1 MTQEEQLKGSVSNVK
16 LIGYFALIL
25 AGSYGLLRFVAG
37 MGSSTPAENFK
48 LWLFSSIIAFLLTV
62 IIWILNQKQHP
73 KGLFLLFFTEM
84 WERFSYYGM
93 RGILIL
99 YLTKT
104 AQEGGLGIDKG
115 NASVIYGLFTGFV
128 YFTPIIGGWI
138 ADNFLGQRK
147 SILIGGVLMMLG
159 QFSLASNGGT
169 STAYL
174 GFLLIIIGNGFFKPN
189 ISTLVGQL
197 YPQGDARRDS
207 AFTIFYMGINLGA
220 FLAPLICGLFAEDLF
235 ATKELLPDGSQKVTH
250 YSFGYGFLAAGIGM
264 ALGQIIFN
272 SLAKKYLGEI
282 GLHPAK
288 KNTADLA
295 AKEEANRPLTNVER
309 DRMAVIFTITLFVT
323 FFWAGFEQA
332 GSSLSLYTDK
342 YIDRTVF
349 GWTIPTSYFQSVNP
363 LFIVLL
369 GAPIAALWLN
379 LAKKGKDWSIP
390 VKMALGMILLGI
402 GFLFMLA
409 AVKERGGDGVQDE
422 AVKAGLIWLLGT
434 YFFHTVGEL
443 CLSPVGLSM
452 ITKLAP
458 VKFASML
465 MGVWFLSPF
474 VAQIIGGFVAKYV
487 EELGA
492 GRVFGII
499 TIFVM
504 GAGVLLFF
512 LSRKLVSWMHGRG

>member
-1 MTQEEQLKGSVSNVK
+1 MTQSIEKSGGASLTK
-16 LIGYFALIL
+16 LFGYFILIL
-25 AGSYGLLRFVAG
+25 AGAYGLLRFVVGMESATAG
-37 MGSSTPAENFK
+37 GNFK
-48 LWLFSSIIAFLLTV
+48 LWLFSSIIAFLMTV
-62 IIWILNQKQHP
+62 IIWIFTQKHHP
-73 KGLFLLFFTEM
+73 KGLMLLFFTEM

-104 AQEGGLGIDKG
+104 AQEGGLGIAEE
-115 NASVIYGLFTGFV
+115 NATVIYGLFTGFV
-128 YFTPIIGGWI
+128 YFTPIIGGWL
-138 ADNFLGQRK
+138 ADTYLGQRK
-147 SILIGGVLMMLG
+147 SILIGGILMMLG
-159 QFSLASNGGT
+159 QFSLATQAGT
-169 STAYL
+169 SSAYI
-174 GFLLIIIGNGFFKPN
+174 GFILIIIGNGFFKPN

-235 ATKELLPDGSQKVTH
+235 ATKEVLPDGSQKVTH
-250 YSFGYGFLAAGIGM
+250 YAFGYGFLAAGIGM

-272 SLAKKYLGEI
+272 SLSKKYLGNI

-288 KNTADLA
+288 KNTTDTEAHA
-295 AKEEANRPLTNVER
+295 EANRPLNKQER
-309 DRMAVIFTITLFVT
+309 DRMAVIFTITIFVT

-342 YIDRTVF
+342 FIDRTVF

-363 LFIVLL
+363 LFIILL
-369 GAPIAALWLN
+369 GAPIATLWLN
-379 LAKKGKDWSIP
+379 LASKGKDWSIP
-390 VKMALGMILLGI
+390 VKMALGMILLGV
-402 GFLFMLA
+402 GFLFMLG
-409 AVKERGGDGVQDE
+409 AVAERGGDGAPDTQ
-422 AVKAGLIWLLGT
+422 KAMLIWLLGT

-458 VKFASML
+458 VKFASLL

-474 VAQIIGGFVAKYV
+474 VAQIAGGFIASYV
-487 EELGA
+487 EKLGA
-492 GRVFGII
+492 GLVFTAI

-504 GAGVLLFF
+504 AAGVLLF
-512 LSRKLVSWMHGRG
+512 LISRKLVTMMHGRG